1 MQFRGNDEDDPM
13 MTRDF
18 VDWERLAAELPQA
31 YVTPSGPPGSPS
43 GNDEE
48 VRSTFLFKII
58 TITIITCT

>member
-48 VRSTFLFKII
+48 VGTFHISF
-58 TITIITCT
+58 